1 MGTSATVNRVVF
13 STPRAAEFLELR
25 ALQAQTGQPVSAFG
39 DVVVKELLDN
49 ALDAAE
55 SAGRPPVIDVDTY
68 RAGETI
74 VITVAD
80 NGNGISSDTVA
91 RLCDFNMLV
100 SDKARYRGPA
110 RGAQGNALKTLL
122 GIPYALGVT
131 DPVVIESAGIRHQLQ
146 VSIDALG
153 DVVIAHDQTES
164 GRREGTSVT
173 IAVPDHVEVNAD
185 RWVCGAAFVNPHATF
200 SVTDRAN
207 RGPDATTEFYKPGAS
222 GWSKWTPSAPSSP
235 HWYDAAAFSALV
247 HSHIR
252 ETGRTGVDVPLGK
265 FIAEFEGL
273 SGSAKQR
280 KIRTAAAGIT
290 HLSALENRE
299 DVIAA
304 LHTAMLAEAKPTP
317 PARLGPVGRD
327 HLAAMLDE
335 QWGVH
340 RYWYKFATVTEAGV
354 PWVIEVMVADTM
366 NPGGVWFAT
375 NHAPAFGD
383 PLGRVELRASD
394 IRTTGAQA
402 FLARAGINA
411 DCRAAVVHVIC
422 AATQFVD
429 KGKVA
434 LVVPRTVA
442 EAAAGALDAATK
454 VVRREDQ
461 QRRKD
466 ADKADR
472 AERQARDNARR
483 CERAQQPTLKDAVFT
498 VLPEAKRRAGAVVS
512 ARTLFYK
519 VRPLVQD
526 YTDKELDFGYFSQTL
541 LPEFQRE
548 VGPLEGLYYEPRG
561 ELHHP
566 HDGKVIRL
574 GTREVESYVLPRWQ
588 FNKILYVEKTG
599 LQAQLA
605 PYRLAE
611 RYDMAI
617 VFGEGYAVT
626 ACRTLLARS
635 DIREMPIFVLHDAD
649 PYGYNIARTLA
660 ESTTRM
666 PDHNIDVIDLGLTV
680 PQAIEH
686 QLETETFTRLKQL
699 PAELDLD
706 PHAQDWFGG
715 QPVSAG
721 YGRPQWIGRRCEL
734 NAFSSDGLAA
744 FIEDGLH
751 HHGAATKLIP
761 PADVLAEYLR
771 ITCHERLVS
780 LVTRELHARVDVE
793 TIARRHIDA
802 LDLTAVDANRIR
814 EVFTS
819 QPATSWNT
827 AAHRLIVNA
836 LDDAVTTE
844 LGDAIAA
851 DITAQLDR
859 KTT

>member
-1 MGTSATVNRVVF
+1 MGASVTVDRVVF

-25 ALQAQTGQPVSAFG
+25 ALQAQTGQPMSAFG

-80 NGNGISSDTVA
+80 NGNGISADTVA
-91 RLCDFNMLV
+91 RLCDFTMLV

-173 IAVPDHVEVNAD
+173 IAVPNQVEVNAD

-207 RGPDATTEFYKPGAS
+207 WGANATTEFYKPGAA
-222 GWSKWTPSAPSSP
+222 GWSKWTPAAPSSP
-235 HWYDAAAFSALV
+235 HWYDSAAFSALV

-273 SGSAKQR
+273 SATAKQR
-280 KIRTAAAGIT
+280 KIRHAAAGVN
-290 HLSALENRE
+290 HLSALEGRK

-317 PARLGPVGRD
+317 PARLGAVGRD
-327 HLAAMLDE
+327 HLAAILDDRC
-335 QWGVH
+335 GVH
-340 RYWYKFATVTEAGV
+340 RCWYKAATVTEAGI
-354 PWVIEVMVADTM
+354 PWVIEVMVADTI

-402 FLARAGINA
+402 FLARAVIDA
-411 DCRAAVVHVIC
+411 DCRAAVVHIIC

-442 EAAAGALDAATK
+442 EAAAGVLDAATK
-454 VVRREDQ
+454 VVRREDE

-466 ADKADR
+466 AHKADR
-472 AERQARDNARR
+472 AQRQARDHASRAD
-483 CERAQQPTLKDAVFT
+483 RAQQPTLKDAVFT
-498 VLPEAKRRAGAVVS
+498 ILPEAKDRAGAVVS

-519 VRPLVQD
+519 VRPLLQN

-548 VGPLEGLYYEPRG
+548 VGPLDGLYYEPRG

-574 GTREVESYVLPRWQ
+574 GTREVESYVLPPWQ
-588 FNKILYVEKTG
+588 FDKILYIEKTG

-635 DIREMPIFVLHDAD
+635 DIRKMPIFVLHDAD

-660 ESTTRM
+660 ELTKRM
-666 PDHNIDVIDLGLTV
+666 PDHSIDVIDLGLTV

-686 QLETETFTRLKQL
+686 RLETEIFTRLKQL

-706 PHAQDWFGG
+706 PDAQEWFGG
-715 QPVSAG
+715 EPISAG
-721 YGRPQWIGRRCEL
+721 NGRRQWIGRRCEL

-751 HHGAATKLIP
+751 RHGADTKLVP
-761 PADVLAEYLR
+761 PTLEVAASAHYGRRAQVLAEV
-771 ITCHERLVS
+771 IT
-780 LVTRELHARVDVE
+780 ELKRRVDVE
-793 TIARRHIDA
+793 AVADA
-802 LDLTAVDANRIR
+802 LAGRVDLTGINPAAIRASLTDNPHWPWHQATDALVRRRKTDAN
-814 EVFTS
+814 
-819 QPATSWNT
+819 
-827 AAHRLIVNA
+827 
-836 LDDAVTTE
+836 

-851 DITAQLDR
+851 AITEQLHR
-859 KTT
+859 KSL